1 MLTRRAAFVLA
12 ALSGAALALE
22 LQPGEWE
29 FTSVSTSGL
38 FPKPQTQTFRRCIRR
53 EEAAHPETW
62 MGKPDAQG
70 DCRLKPGKVESPVH
84 VADWMPTLTKLAG
97 YQASGD
103 LRWDGR
109 DIRGLLEGGKAEPR
123 VLYGAA
129 AGFRGAFVRDGDW
142 KLVEFEGGKRP
153 AELYNLAADPNEQEN
168 LAAGEPERVARLKD
182 LLAKAAAADNDR
194 VPPKE
199 TNEGAAKP
207 GNAKKSAAKSE

>member
-70 DCRLKPGKVESPVH
+70 DCRLKPGKVT
-84 VADWMPTLTKLAG
+84 ADT
-97 YQASGD
+97 YQWEMECPKANMRGSGSAR
-103 LRWDGR
+103 LS
-109 DIRGLLEGGKAEPR
+109 
-123 VLYGAA
+123 GAA
-129 AGFRGAFVRDGDW
+129 M
-142 KLVEFEGGKRP
+142 EG
-153 AELYNLAADPNEQEN
+153 ET
-168 LAAGEPERVARLKD
+168 PEVL
-182 LLAKAAAADNDR
+182 
-194 VPPKE
+194 
-199 TNEGAAKP
+199 
-207 GNAKKSAAKSE
+207 SA